1 MSSDPDYL
9 FEDPPVNNQKFVCIS
24 VLTPKNFKE
33 ETNMHTLKVRGSY
46 DTYEEAKKRADFL
59 RNIDSNINVY
69 VGEVGKWLPFEDNPE
84 NAKDHDYQNK
94 RLNNMMKGYLENQEK
109 AKEFHEQRKN
119 EMIMRSLKE
128 NEEKEKRRQAR
139 DERRKAGEVVDDDAE
154 ELAFSKE
161 NNQDQPPVPSVEET
175 NFNKNACKYNSI
187 SEVTNFNKNA
197 CKYNSISEVTN
208 FNKNACKY
216 NSISEVTNVSDS
228 SLKSQKE
235 AHIKEKELD
244 MKEKEKDIK
253 DKKDDLQKT
262 QEEYNKYQQ
271 KTEKVRKELE
281 EAKKIYESMLAA
293 GMKSKPN

>member
-1 MSSDPDYL
+1 MSSEPDYL
-9 FEDPPVNNQKFVCIS
+9 FEDPLINGQKFVCIS

-46 DTYEEAKKRADFL
+46 DTYDEAKKRADFL

-94 RLNNMMKGYLENQEK
+94 RLNSMMKGYLENQEK

-119 EMIMRSLKE
+119 EMIMRSIKE

-139 DERRKAGEVVDDDAE
+139 DERRKAGEEVDDDAE
-154 ELAFSKE
+154 ELAFSKA
-161 NNQDQPPVPSVEET
+161 NNQDLQANQPTVTSGEET
-175 NFNKNACKYNSI
+175 NFNKN
-187 SEVTNFNKNA
+187 VD
-197 CKYNSISEVTN
+197 
-208 FNKNACKY
+208 
-216 NSISEVTNVSDS
+216 TNVSTSVDSTLQSGS
-228 SLKSQKE
+228 SLKTQKE
-235 AHIKEKELD
+235 AQIKEKELD
-244 MKEKEKDIK
+244 IKEKEKNIK
-253 DKKDDLQKT
+253 DEKDELQKT

-281 EAKKIYESMLAA
+281 EAKKIYEAMLAA
-293 GMKSKPN
+293 GMKGKPN